1 LQDFKDKIVIHT
13 DGACSGNPGPGGWG
27 AIVTLP
33 DGTVQELGDAES
45 PTTNNKMELTAVI
58 AALRFVRD
66 RAVSSDYKIMVFTD
80 STYVIRGI
88 TQWIWGWMKRGWR
101 NAEGEPVAN
110 PEEWQELSR
119 AVQAVGGKRISW
131 HYTRGHSGTPG
142 NERCDQIAVAFS
154 KHQYLKLYKGPLLGY
169 EFNPY
174 DVPEDTSLPE
184 MKAPKEKTKAYS
196 YLSVV
201 GNLPMRHSDWAS
213 CERRV
218 KGTSGAKFKKS
229 TSAENE
235 EEILASWGYSVKDLK

>member
-1 LQDFKDKIVIHT
+1 MQDFKDKIVIHT

-27 AIVTLP
+27 AIVVLP
-33 DGTVQELGDAES
+33 EGTVQELGDAE
-45 PTTNNKMELTAVI
+45 PGTTNNKMELQAVI
-58 AALRFVRD
+58 AALRFVKKRPE
-66 RAVSSDYKIMVFTD
+66 KIMVFTD

-88 TQWIWGWMKRGWR
+88 TQWIWGWMKRGWK

-110 PEEWQELSR
+110 QDYWQDLSR
-119 AVQAVGGKRISW
+119 VVQDIGGKQISW
-131 HYTRGHSGTPG
+131 HYTRGHSGTSG
-142 NERCDQIAVAFS
+142 NERCDAIAVAFS
-154 KHQYLKLYKGPLLGY
+154 KNQYIPLYKGSLLNY
-169 EFNPY
+169 DHNPY

-184 MKAPKEKTKAYS
+184 PREKKEKTKAYS

-201 GNLPMRHSDWAS
+201 GGMPMRHSDWPS

-235 EEILASWGYSVKDLK
+235 EEILATWGYSSKDLKN

>member
-1 LQDFKDKIVIHT
+1 MIDYKDKIVIHS

-27 AIVTLP
+27 AIVAFP
-33 DGTVQELGDAES
+33 EGTVQELGNS
-45 PTTNNKMELTAVI
+45 LNPTTNNQMELQGVI
-58 AALRFVRD
+58 AALNFVKSRPEP
-66 RAVSSDYKIMVFTD
+66 IIVFTD

-88 TQWIWGWMKRGWR
+88 TQWIWGWMKRGWK

-110 PEEWQELSR
+110 QDFWQDLSSI
-119 AVQAVGGKRISW
+119 VQKIGSKKISW
-131 HYTRGHSGTPG
+131 HYVRGHQGTLG

-154 KHQYLKLYKGPLLGY
+154 KNQYCALYKGPLLGY

-184 MKAPKEKTKAYS
+184 QKAPKEKVKAFS

-201 GNLPMRHSDWAS
+201 GGTPMRHNDWAS

-235 EEILASWGYSVKDLK
+235 EEILASWGYSLEDIK